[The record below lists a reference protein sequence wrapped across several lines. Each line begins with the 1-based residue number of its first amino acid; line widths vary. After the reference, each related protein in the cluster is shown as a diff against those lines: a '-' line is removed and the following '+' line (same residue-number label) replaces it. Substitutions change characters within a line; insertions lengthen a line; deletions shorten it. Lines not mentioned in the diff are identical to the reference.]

1 VLDGIRREDFH
12 VNFKLNDADLDV
24 VTSFK
29 NILIYA

>member
-1 VLDGIRREDFH
+1 